1 MFSIAVAPYFI
12 PQTVFKCFN
21 FSSSLQI
28 HVLFLNRH
36 SDSYEVQLHYIFDLN
51 FYDHQWWVFFHITGG
66 HLYVFYGKIY
76 IQVLFLSLK
85 IRFLGSCSCG
95 SAEMN
100 LGLVSMRMQV
110 GLSKSR
116 NQPLLGYW
124 RGRLHKTTMNLA
136 AGRKKAGQQRFE
148 GGTGLWS
155 VKEEAW
161 LVSEPKASASA
172 RLIQQ
177 VAAAP
182 QECAKQRK

>member
-1 MFSIAVAPYFI
+1 MLETPLVVILFLTCWGTSVMFSIAVAPYFI

-110 GLSKSR
+110 GSLALLSGLRCRSQKW
-116 NQPLLGYW
+116 LGS
-124 RGRLHKTTMNLA
+124 HIA
-136 AGRKKAGQQRFE
+136 
-148 GGTGLWS
+148 
-155 VKEEAW
+155 
-161 LVSEPKASASA
+161 
-172 RLIQQ
+172 
-177 VAAAP
+177 VAVV
-182 QECAKQRK
+182 